1 MRVEGYQLVVDEQAV
16 RGGLLWGLWG
26 GLGDQAGEQT

>member
-16 RGGLLWGLWG
+16 GGGLLWRLRG